1 LMWRV
6 VVVSGLCAR
15 RRAVQIWCGDGPCCG
30 HFT

>member
-6 VVVSGLCAR
+6 VVVCGLCAR